1 MTTATLPTIKI
12 DDSAHRVYDND
23 KEVHLEPTGYRMLYL
38 FLKYPG
44 KCMSRED
51 ILDALWGP
59 QASLELEV
67 RLVDTNVGRI
77 RKVIGKDAITTVVDF
92 GYRFDG
98 KVAA

>member
-1 MTTATLPTIKI
+1 MSPATATTVKI
-12 DDSAHRVYDND
+12 DDSAHRVYVDG
-23 KEVHLEPTGYRMLYL
+23 KEVHLEPTGYRLLYL

-51 ILDALWGP
+51 IMDALWGP
-59 QASLELEV
+59 QAALEKEI
-67 RLVDTNVGRI
+67 RLIDTNVGRI

-98 KVAA
+98 KVG